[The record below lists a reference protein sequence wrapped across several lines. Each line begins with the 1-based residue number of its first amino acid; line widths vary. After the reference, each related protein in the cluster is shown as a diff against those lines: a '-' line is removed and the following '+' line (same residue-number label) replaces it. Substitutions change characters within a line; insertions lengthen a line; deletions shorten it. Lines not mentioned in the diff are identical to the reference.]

1 MTGFEMME
9 YEVAGRLVST
19 RLPTESPGLG
29 TSYLTFKRTG
39 ISPGPMPLWYA
50 LSNLFQGEI
59 FHLYRLV
66 SILKHRTGRMQM
78 MPPSSGPMES
88 ADGNPVQQKSHNSE
102 SSVDLNANSKSS
114 DATAAPPAQEN
125 LLSSEGGNC
134 SSHES
139 SGKKNALPA
148 PKPNTLEFLLME
160 LPVPSVI
167 PADSTS

>member
-1 MTGFEMME
+1 MQAAPAELVEMK
-9 YEVAGRLVST
+9 YAALQLLCPLLPAPWNLLV
-19 RLPTESPGLG
+19 
-29 TSYLTFKRTG
+29 
-39 ISPGPMPLWYA
+39 
-50 LSNLFQGEI
+50 
-59 FHLYRLV
+59 
-66 SILKHRTGRMQM
+66 
-78 MPPSSGPMES
+78 
-88 ADGNPVQQKSHNSE
+88 GNPVQQKSHNSE

-134 SSHES
+134 SSHGS

>member
-1 MTGFEMME
+1 MK
-9 YEVAGRLVST
+9 YAALQLLCPLLPAPWNLLVA
-19 RLPTESPGLG
+19 
-29 TSYLTFKRTG
+29 
-39 ISPGPMPLWYA
+39 
-50 LSNLFQGEI
+50 
-59 FHLYRLV
+59 
-66 SILKHRTGRMQM
+66 ILCNRKVTIQ
-78 MPPSSGPMES
+78 
-88 ADGNPVQQKSHNSE
+88 E

-125 LLSSEGGNC
+125 LLSSEGSNC